1 MGIKDLGGL
10 SEPLTKLIHVVSS
23 GIGTLYSP
31 RAIKKGAKA
40 KAYEIKTLAKAEAE
54 ASEIQK
60 EISLQ
65 ATSNRIASIAKEQP
79 ELAERAKQRL
89 LAREIE
95 GQLNIEEIA
104 NHAALALPQEVSAKP
119 VSSDWRRKFFLE
131 AENVC
136 DEDIQSLWGKVL
148 AGEIA
153 KPGSFSLRTLDVL
166 KRLSRSEAE
175 MFQRACRIAMSG
187 GWIAL
192 PDDDLNIALK
202 PYEITYGDILVLR
215 DAGLMRGGDF
225 THKTFP
231 CTTDGALVKVVLPN
245 NHTLI
250 EISGPAVGFNLRSLL
265 FSNAGTEL
273 QSLIEF
279 SANPEYFRALGQYLR
294 SQSLTVKISGQISQD
309 NGITVISFDED
320 L

>member
-23 GIGTLYSP
+23 GIGTLYRP
-31 RAIKKGAKA
+31 RAMKKGAEA

-54 ASEIQK
+54 AGEIQK
-60 EISLQ
+60 EISLR
-65 ATSNRIASIAKEQP
+65 ATTNRIASIVKEQP

-104 NHAALALPQEVSAKP
+104 NHAALALPQEVSAEP
-119 VSSDWRRKFFLE
+119 VSPNWRRKFFLE

-136 DEDIQSLWGKVL
+136 EEDIQFLWGKVL

-166 KRLSRSEAE
+166 KGLSRSEAE

-192 PDDDLNIALK
+192 PEDDLNIALK
-202 PYEITYGDILVLR
+202 PFAITYSDILVLR
-215 DAGLMRGGDF
+215 DAGLMREGDL
-225 THKTFP
+225 THKTFTF
-231 CTTDGALVKVVLPN
+231 TTDGAPVKVVLPN

-250 EISGPAVGFNLRSLL
+250 EISGPAAGFNLRSLL

-273 QSLIEF
+273 QPLIEF
-279 SANPEYFRALGQYLR
+279 SPNPEYFRALGQYLR
-294 SQSLTVKISGQISQD
+294 SQSLTVKRGSMVLKD
-309 NGITVISFDED
+309 NGTTFLSFDEE